1 MIDFRYHLI
10 SLIAVFLALGL
21 GILMG
26 SVVLSEK
33 YVQRLERRVEDL
45 AESLDASREEVSV
58 LEGRVDGLQE
68 FARES
73 EALLVGEV
81 LAGEEVVAFVLDG
94 TDPALVDGISDSIE
108 AAGGSLISTI
118 STTDR
123 FELSDQPERDQLAL
137 ILGSTAATG
146 GELREEAA
154 TQLGDRA
161 AASAAATPGV
171 SERSTGPAR
180 RLQVLLDDLQSE
192 EFVGVSTREDVAVP
206 SGASF
211 VLIGGSTDAPPVGAV
226 NFGLDL
232 ATALTG
238 RGRAVLVA
246 GPGDNAWQ
254 LIERM
259 REDPAGVS
267 VATVDH
273 ADTVPGRIAAVLGLQ
288 MAIDGVYDHYGTDSG
303 ATSILPPPTP
313 DS

>member
-58 LEGRVDGLQE
+58 LEERVDGLQE

-73 EALLVGEV
+73 EPLLVDDV

-94 TDPALVDGISDSIE
+94 TDPAVVDGISDGIE
-108 AAGGSLISTI
+108 AAGGTLVSTI

-123 FELSDQPERDQLAL
+123 FELQDQPERDQLAL
-137 ILGSTAATG
+137 ILGSAAASG
-146 GELREEAA
+146 AELREEAA

-161 AASAAATPGV
+161 AAAAAAGV
-171 SERSTGPAR
+171 SERAAGPAR
-180 RLQVLLDDLQSE
+180 RLTALLEDLQAE
-192 EFVGVSTREDVAVP
+192 EFVGVSTREEVAVP

-211 VLIGGSTDAPPVGAV
+211 VLIGGSTSEPPVGSV
-226 NFGLDL
+226 NLGVDL

-246 GPGDNAWQ
+246 APDGSEWE
-254 LIERM
+254 LVSRM

>member
-45 AESLDASREEVSV
+45 AGSLDASREEVSV
-58 LEGRVDGLQE
+58 LEQRVDGLQE

-73 EALLVGEV
+73 EPLLVGDV
-81 LAGEEVVAFVLDG
+81 LAGEEIVAFVLDG
-94 TDPALVDGISDSIE
+94 TDPPVVDGLSDSIE
-108 AAGGSLISTI
+108 AAGGTLVSTI

-123 FELSDQPERDQLAL
+123 FELQDQPERDQLAL
-137 ILGSTAATG
+137 ILGSSAALG
-146 GELREEAA
+146 ADLREEAA

-161 AASAAATPGV
+161 AAAASAGISART
-171 SERSTGPAR
+171 TGPAR
-180 RLQVLLDDLQSE
+180 RLIMLLEDLQEE
-192 EFVGVSTREDVAVP
+192 EFLGVSTREEMPIP

-211 VLIGGSTDAPPVGAV
+211 LLVGGSTSEPPAGAV

-232 ATALTG
+232 AAALTG

-246 GPGDNAWQ
+246 APSSSAWQ
-254 LIERM
+254 LVDTM
-259 REDPAGVS
+259 RDDPAGVS

-273 ADTVPGRIAAVLGLQ
+273 ADTVPGRIAAMLGLQ
-288 MAIDGVYDHYGTDSG
+288 MAIDGVYDHYGTDPG